1 MYRIIKTLNHNAVLA
16 TDMNDNQEYILL
28 GKGIGFGKK
37 VSERIDAPEDVRIYS
52 LKHVSERGKAKDLLQ
67 DTPAEY
73 LDADGN
79 PIQLNPGKTW
89 ICIVWD
95 EYGSDVVV
103 E

>member
-1 MYRIIKTLNHNAVLA
+1 MQVFTG
-16 TDMNDNQEYILL
+16 
-28 GKGIGFGKK
+28 GKMIEGTW
-37 VSERIDAPEDVRIYS
+37 RRIY
-52 LKHVSERGKAKDLLQ
+52 DN
-67 DTPAEY
+67 TPAEY